1 VYARDMSKNVV
12 VTVDKSLVDDLK
24 KPLDEYRRHEA
35 FEFRAFTA
43 NRIELTRGGQTV
55 SFERVKGQG
64 ENAQD
69 AWKRVEPNPADVDK
83 AKMDSFLAG
92 LADIR
97 ATTFTPTTANTGTDK
112 PALVVFAK
120 FEDGK
125 KEERVTFGQ
134 SGSDV
139 YFTRPGE
146 PGAAKADSEKFN
158 DAIKALDELS
168 K

>member
-1 VYARDMSKNVV
+1 MK
-12 VTVDKSLVDDLK
+12 KPVDD
-24 KPLDEYRRHEA
+24 YRRREA
-35 FEFRAFTA
+35 FDFRAFTA
-43 NRIELTRGGQTV
+43 NRVELTRAGQTV
-55 SFERVKGQG
+55 VFERAKGEG

-69 AWKRVEPNPADVDK
+69 TWKRVSPNPGDVDK

-97 ATTFTPTTANTGTDK
+97 ATSFTPTTAKTGLDR
-112 PALVVFAK
+112 PALDVYAK
-120 FEDGK
+120 FEDNK

-139 YFTRPGE
+139 YFSRPGE
-146 PGAAKADSEKFN
+146 PGAAKAEPEKLTE
-158 DAIKALDELS
+158 ALKSLDELS